1 MQEILRC
8 TEQLEENYL
17 FQVVLGSVLQ
27 LETLEQLQSLRELE
41 TIVVNT

>member
-1 MQEILRC
+1 MQEIQRYM
-8 TEQLEENYL
+8 EQLEENYL